1 MIRNVI
7 WDAGGTL
14 FDTYPAKVGA
24 FRQALQ
30 DLGRTVATERIL
42 RLTLQSTAHAVQTL
56 AAEVDVSADDFE
68 SRFREYYRAVPPEA
82 QPPFQGVRAICE
94 YISGTGGGNYIVTH
108 RARASLEGLLQAH
121 DMAHLF
127 LDAYTKESPYP
138 RKPDPTSLNAMLET
152 HDLDRDFT
160 LAVGD
165 RRIDILAA
173 QAAGLRSCYY
183 GERQVDAPATFKVD
197 NYRGLEDLLRT
208 ENGEFI

>member
-1 MIRNVI
+1 MIRNII

-30 DLGRTVATERIL
+30 DLGQTVGAERIL
-42 RLTLQSTAHAVQTL
+42 RLTLQSTAHAIQSL
-56 AAEVDVSADDFE
+56 AEEAGVSAEDFE
-68 SRFREYYRAVPPEA
+68 SRFREYYRAVPSAA
-82 QPPFQGVRAICE
+82 QPPFEGVRAICD
-94 YISGTGGGNYIVTH
+94 YICKTGGGNYIVTH

-121 DMAHLF
+121 DMAHF
-127 LDAYTKESPYP
+127 FVDAYTKESPYP
-138 RKPDPTSLNAMLET
+138 RKPDPASLNAMLEA
-152 HDLDRDFT
+152 HDLERDFT

-183 GERQVDAPATFKVD
+183 GDPRKDVPATFKVD
-197 NYRGLEDLLRT
+197 DYRELEELLRT